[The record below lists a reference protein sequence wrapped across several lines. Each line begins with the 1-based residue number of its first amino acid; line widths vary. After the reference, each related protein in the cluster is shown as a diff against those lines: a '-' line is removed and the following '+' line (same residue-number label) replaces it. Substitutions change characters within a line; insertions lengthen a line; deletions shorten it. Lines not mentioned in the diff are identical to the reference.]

1 MKGLVVR
8 GKGIGK
14 EHVAALVWL
23 AVTVCLTVAGC
34 GRILQPATPTTVA
47 GAATALPTSTPW
59 PTATRRATFTP
70 VPATPSATRE
80 PTVTPTP
87 IIYTIQLGDTLIPIA
102 RRFGVTVEEIMEA
115 NGISDP
121 RRLQIGQQ
129 IIVPA
134 IPGESGPTVV
144 PTPTPVAL
152 QIEGLAFH
160 RTPVESLWCLGE
172 VLNVSGQPAEEIQVR
187 VSLHDAQGR
196 LLAAGTAFT
205 EIDIVPDGGRAPFA
219 IHFTGAPAEFS
230 QYQTQILGGV
240 SSTHLGPRYPD
251 LGVIEDRGEW
261 LDDNNYRVRGKVLN
275 GGQAEAEKVA
285 VIVTLYDS
293 EAHVV
298 GARTVHIPAEVF
310 LAGAIAPFEVELTPL
325 GAVARYDVQVQGWW
339 IGYEIPTPTNTPEP
353 TEGAFHIL
361 GRP

>member
-1 MKGLVVR
+1 MRRRVVQRKGARKQRIV
-8 GKGIGK
+8 
-14 EHVAALVWL
+14 ALVCL
-23 AVTVCLTVAGC
+23 ALAACLTMTGC
-34 GRILQPATPTTVA
+34 GRILQPATPTVVA
-47 GAATALPTSTPW
+47 GMTVPPTTTPW

-70 VPATPSATRE
+70 VPATPSATPE

-87 IIYTIQLGDTLIPIA
+87 IIYTIQPGDTLIPIS
-102 RRFGVTVEEIMEA
+102 RKFGVTVEDIMEA
-115 NGISDP
+115 NGITDP
-121 RRLQIGQQ
+121 RRLQIGQE
-129 IIVPA
+129 IIIPL

-160 RTPVESLWCLGE
+160 RTPVDSLWCMGE
-172 VLNVSGQPAEEIQVR
+172 VLNVSGQPAEEVQVR

-196 LLAAGTAFT
+196 LLASGTAFT

-219 IHFTGAPAEFS
+219 IHFSEAPASFS

-240 SSTHLGPRYPD
+240 PSTHLGPRYPD
-251 LGVIEDRGEW
+251 LAVIEDRGEW
-261 LDDNNYRVRGKVLN
+261 LDESNYRVRGQVLN
-275 GGQAEAEKVA
+275 SGHAEAEKVA

-325 GAVARYDVQVQGWW
+325 GPVARYDVQVQGWW
-339 IGYEIPTPTNTPEP
+339 IGYEIPTPTNTSEP
-353 TEGAFHIL
+353 TAGAFHIL